1 MLPLSGQGQ
10 GVCPLVLVWFFGL
23 FCVTEELS
31 PCLSEG
37 PGEVVA
43 SSGYSAAHKNF
54 PAACPSLASLPSGD
68 CFTKPLHP
76 PKIGRG
82 EILQL
87 YCVGLNAGLPC

>member
-10 GVCPLVLVWFFGL
+10 GVCPFVLFRFFGL

-31 PCLSEG
+31 PALSEG

-43 SSGYSAAHKNF
+43 SSGYPAAHKSF
-54 PAACPSLASLPSGD
+54 RAACPSLASLPSGD

-76 PKIGRG
+76 TKHRKG
-82 EILQL
+82 
-87 YCVGLNAGLPC
+87 